1 VKLYTKLEVVYI
13 NPIVSAIIPAYNCS
27 LYIKQA
33 IESVLIQDIP
43 LEIIVINDCSQDNLE
58 KVIEQYLEMDNFVY
72 VKNEINL
79 GVAASRNKGVG
90 LARGRYIA
98 FLDAD
103 DWWSPDKLKKQMEIM
118 DTNKYVI
125 CFTGRKIVNSAG
137 LYIKTIIPSKQI
149 VNYNIL
155 LHHNSISCSS
165 VMLAKKIAYEHPM
178 RNDEY
183 HEDYIN
189 WLEVLKNH
197 GLAFGIREPLVTY
210 RKSINGK
217 SRNRFKSI
225 RMTYGVYRIERISK
239 VRSLI
244 LLCSH
249 LLHGI
254 IKYFQI

>member
-1 VKLYTKLEVVYI
+1 MYIKLEVVYI
-13 NPIVSAIIPAYNCS
+13 NPIVSVIIPVYNNS
-27 LYIKQA
+27 LYIEQA

-58 KVIEQYLEMDNFVY
+58 QVIEKYLKMDNFIY

-90 LARGRYIA
+90 LAKGRFIA

-125 CFTGRKIVNSAG
+125 CFTGRKIVNSSG
-137 LYIKTIIPSKQI
+137 LYIKTIIPSKQV
-149 VNYNIL
+149 VNYNTL

-165 VMLAKKIAYEHPM
+165 VMLAKKIACEHPM

-189 WLEVLKNH
+189 WLEVLKDH
-197 GLAFGIREPLVTY
+197 GLAFCLREPLITY

-217 SRNRFKSI
+217 SRRRFNSI
-225 RMTYGVYRIERISK
+225 RMTYGVYRTERISK
-239 VRSLI
+239 VRSLF
-244 LLCSH
+244 LVCSH

-254 IKYFQI
+254 IKCFQI